1 MQPNVELYA
10 LEKFGQAVHEL
21 ITHPGRVQDR
31 LHAAFLRFHPVRA
44 TDLPEGELR
53 RLFVGIKDDL
63 TFDEPYGGEGRLAA
77 TLQGLS
83 DEDAS
88 AVAAR
93 IWRLYCDLRDWV
105 KQSER
110 DRP

>member
-44 TDLPEGELR
+44 TNLPEGELR
-53 RLFVGIKDDL
+53 RLFAGIKD
-63 TFDEPYGGEGRLAA
+63 
-77 TLQGLS
+77 

-93 IWRLYCDLRDWV
+93 IWRLYYGLRDWV

-110 DRP
+110 ELP

>member
-44 TDLPEGELR
+44 TDLPEGGLR

-63 TFDEPYGGEGRLAA
+63 TFDEPYDGEAT
-77 TLQGLS
+77 TLQGVS

-88 AVAAR
+88 AVAGR
-93 IWRLYCDLRDWV
+93 IWRLYCDLGDWV

-110 DRP
+110 DLP

>member
-1 MQPNVELYA
+1 MLPV
-10 LEKFGQAVHEL
+10 GTSRQARQL
-21 ITHPGRVQDR
+21 IVHPGRVQDR
-31 LHAAFLRFHPVRA
+31 LRAAFLRFHPVRA

-53 RLFVGIKDDL
+53 RLFVGDDL
-63 TFDEPYGGEGRLAA
+63 TFDEPSCGEGRLAA

-93 IWRLYCDLRDWV
+93 IWRLYFRPSGLGQTKR
-105 KQSER
+105 ER
-110 DRP
+110 LNCSKNNCL